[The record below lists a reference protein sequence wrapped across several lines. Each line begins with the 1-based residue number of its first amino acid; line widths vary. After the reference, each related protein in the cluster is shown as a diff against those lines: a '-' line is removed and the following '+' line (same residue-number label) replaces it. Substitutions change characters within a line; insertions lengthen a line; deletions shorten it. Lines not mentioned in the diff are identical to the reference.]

1 MPLIALYSNSPIDS
15 GKCIHWRH
23 MISHG
28 WILSDVPNHKWNA
41 LVPLPPTSRAKS
53 SCMTR
58 THTHVHTTLFLSR
71 CFSISLAHAL
81 DGWLSSAFC
90 LRCHT
95 NEWVSWEYV
104 ILWKGHRR
112 HVYHIT
118 VNDNK
123 KNNLCKS
130 IFEVILFLPTVS
142 DFICHYSSPFCCGY
156 AGKMYCKN
164 DHRIYLSSNLFHWS
178 TAIGRAL

>member
-1 MPLIALYSNSPIDS
+1 
-15 GKCIHWRH
+15 

-53 SCMTR
+53 SC
-58 THTHVHTTLFLSR
+58 THAHARSHVHATLFPSR
-71 CFSISLAHAL
+71 CFSISLAHSL

-130 IFEVILFLPTVS
+130 IFEVIFITSYCEWFYLSLLF
-142 DFICHYSSPFCCGY
+142 SSLLWAGWY

-164 DHRIYLSSNLFHWS
+164 DHRIYLSLHLFHWS
-178 TAIGRAL
+178 TVIGWA